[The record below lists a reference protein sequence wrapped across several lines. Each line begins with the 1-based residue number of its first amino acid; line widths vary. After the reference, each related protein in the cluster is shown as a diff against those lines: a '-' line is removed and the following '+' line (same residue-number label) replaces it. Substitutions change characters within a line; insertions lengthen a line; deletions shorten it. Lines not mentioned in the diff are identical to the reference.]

1 VYTRPAVVLDGPAG
15 IGKTSLVAAA
25 RRLAADRGLRS
36 LAARGG
42 ELERDF
48 AYGVVRQL
56 FEAPVA
62 AAAPATRQ
70 SWLQGAA
77 ALSAPILGVAE
88 PGRPGHQAGQHGND
102 PLFGDDPTAA
112 ALHGLYWLTVNME
125 LAHACGARAL
135 VARAREELLATG
147 ARPRRIVR
155 TGADALTASE
165 RRVARMA
172 AEGMTNREIAQAL
185 FVTMRTVEVHLTHAY
200 QKLGISSREK
210 LPAALG

>member
-1 VYTRPAVVLDGPAG
+1 MGRAVGVGEARVQDELLERHAELGRLRELVDSAARGRGAAVLLDGPAG
-15 IGKTSLVAAA
+15 IDKTSLVAAA
-25 RRLAADRGLRS
+25 RRLAADRDLRS

-88 PGRPGHQAGQHGND
+88 PGGPAARPAS
-102 PLFGDDPTAA
+102 
-112 ALHGLYWLTVNME
+112 
-125 LAHACGARAL
+125 
-135 VARAREELLATG
+135 TG
-147 ARPRRIVR
+147 TTPCSGTIRPRRPC
-155 TGADALTASE
+155 TGCT
-165 RRVARMA
+165 
-172 AEGMTNREIAQAL
+172 G
-185 FVTMRTVEVHLTHAY
+185 
-200 QKLGISSREK
+200 
-210 LPAALG
+210 

>member
-1 VYTRPAVVLDGPAG
+1 MGRAVGVSEARVQDELLERHAELGRLRE
-15 IGKTSLVAAA
+15 LVDAA
-25 RRLAADRGLRS
+25 RRLAAGRGLRS

-88 PGRPGHQAGQHGND
+88 PGGPGRPADQHGND

-112 ALHGLYWLTVNME
+112 ALHGLYWLTVN
-125 LAHACGARAL
+125 
-135 VARAREELLATG
+135 
-147 ARPRRIVR
+147 I
-155 TGADALTASE
+155 
-165 RRVARMA
+165 A
-172 AEGMTNREIAQAL
+172 A
-185 FVTMRTVEVHLTHAY
+185 VT
-200 QKLGISSREK
+200 
-210 LPAALG
+210 

>member
-1 VYTRPAVVLDGPAG
+1 MGRAVGVGEARVQDELLERHAELGRLRELVDSAARGRGAAVLLDGPAG
-15 IGKTSLVAAA
+15 MGKTSLVAAA
-25 RRLAADRGLRS
+25 GLAADRDLRS

-88 PGRPGHQAGQHGND
+88 PGAPGRPAGQHGND

-112 ALHGLYWLTVNME
+112 ALHGLYWLTVNIAAVTPLLLNVDE
-125 LAHACGARAL
+125 LHWG
-135 VARAREELLATG
+135 
-147 ARPRRIVR
+147 
-155 TGADALTASE
+155 D
-165 RRVARMA
+165 
-172 AEGMTNREIAQAL
+172 EGQ
-185 FVTMRTVEVHLTHAY
+185 
-200 QKLGISSREK
+200 
-210 LPAALG
+210 